1 MKPKHQRLVF
11 ITVSVVFL
19 CLSVVITLRAFRDN
33 LVFFYSPSDLVSH
46 TISPT
51 QLIRVGGL
59 VEAGT
64 IVRNNNDD
72 SMTFIITDGNAKVSV
87 HYKGLVPNLFRD
99 GQGIVAEGTL
109 ANNQLE
115 AKSILAKHDEK
126 YMPREVVD
134 ALKRSGR
141 WKGDQNNGR

>member
-72 SMTFIITDGNAKVSV
+72 S
-87 HYKGLVPNLFRD
+87 
-99 GQGIVAEGTL
+99 IVRKKNFPT
-109 ANNQLE
+109 
-115 AKSILAKHDEK
+115 KSL
-126 YMPREVVD
+126 
-134 ALKRSGR
+134 LKIPEMFHI
-141 WKGDQNNGR
+141 W